1 MGVQQMDR
9 LLSTAREIMKEADYC
24 FFMTH
29 GESSEINARLMHPF
43 EPDTEFNVW
52 LGASPNSRKVREI
65 LKDNKVTLAFLNP
78 RSTAYV
84 TIVGTAALDS
94 NLELKRKYW
103 RSYWTD
109 MYPGGPDNSE
119 YILIKII
126 PTRIEFMNFTNAA
139 LPQPYGLKPN
149 GLERKNGVW
158 KEVDSRDLL

>member
-1 MGVQQMDR
+1 MDR

-149 GLERKNGVW
+149 GLERNNGVW

>member
-1 MGVQQMDR
+1 MGVQQPEK
-9 LLSTAREIMKEADYC
+9 LLAIAREIMKESDYC
-24 FFMTH
+24 FFMSH
-29 GESSEINARLMHPF
+29 GESGEINARLMHPF
-43 EPDTEFNVW
+43 TPDAEFNIW

-65 LKDNKVTLAFLNP
+65 LKQSNVTLAFLNP

-84 TIVGTAALDS
+84 TIVGNAALDS
-94 NLELKRKYW
+94 DPELKRKYW

-126 PTRIEFMNFTNAA
+126 PYRIEFMNFTNAA

-149 GLERKNGVW
+149 GLEKKDGVW
-158 KEVDSRDLL
+158 MEVAARDQL